1 MCVRKNVHKLHQRE
15 MPIVIDSD
23 MISLLLINLLGIFL
37 PVTIRV
43 KLFEQCSKL
52 TFFALWDEAHYV

>member
-1 MCVRKNVHKLHQRE
+1 

-52 TFFALWDEAHYV
+52 TFFALWDEAHYVW